1 MISQHSISTNSDN
14 SKKGT
19 VKPRKVISNPDV
31 ITHCEVDDSNTT
43 LLPDEKL
50 TRMEAEETIK
60 LLEIIHDLK
69 FFLLTAPVNW
79 HENQVIR
86 RYYLNKEEGFVS
98 CVYWNNL
105 YFITGTDIVRSV
117 AYKLELFGRKIVDR
131 KKLEEGIFS
140 DLRALKCGTS
150 AVLEMPKS
158 KFLRFLHRNQCLR
171 TQKKQKVFFWFSVP
185 HDRLFRDALA
195 RDLERELNGIPGA
208 TVSNT
213 KFSRSFHY
221 DHSKG
226 LIPQLRSHI
235 LAQTGKDFI
244 YIISD
249 TQEDPAAEAV
259 ENNKQLENDLKTN
272 DTQGRPSEVKAE
284 SSSKLDSTQL
294 EKEKSEVESSPDFP
308 LDYIQNDPFLFNVDG
323 VGSVAEGNDFTY
335 VQNPSSAFQPD
346 QPALWLISPQGL
358 GVSDDLLLDQA
369 TPVVPVFNTATPAH
383 LRLPWSTFA
392 PNAPRTLWNSGTS
405 PSHLGSPG
413 LAMLTTQ
420 SQMDTKRG
428 RNSSD
433 LKHTEELDSEVKLGS
448 DKTKSQCM
456 YTFVPGA
463 SSLASSGLSAMSL
476 RGNID
481 KDSANFENETKQILT
496 VPTMTAGGE
505 PTFSAVLSPMVD
517 TAGDNLR
524 YYYGASPYF
533 ADFPTLP
540 FSRPFSAIKS
550 SNEGKRSTTSPA
562 INTVTGSRTQN
573 KIHSVEGGRI
583 KKPKKNYLLN
593 PSLRH
598 LDLDLDLGKNAELE
612 STTRDVG
619 ETKTDE
625 SSNKRQ
631 S

>member
-1 MISQHSISTNSDN
+1 MASQHSVSAQTESTRKRNIKPCNAISGLEDGVNCELDDAS
-14 SKKGT
+14 
-19 VKPRKVISNPDV
+19 VKIQ
-31 ITHCEVDDSNTT
+31 
-43 LLPDEKL
+43 PDEKL
-50 TRMEAEETIK
+50 TDAEAEEAVK
-60 LLEIIHDLK
+60 SLEIIHDLK

-208 TVSNT
+208 TVSDT
-213 KFSRSFHY
+213 KLSRTFHY
-221 DHSKG
+221 DHTKG

-235 LAQTGKDFI
+235 FAQTGKDFI
-244 YIISD
+244 YILSD
-249 TQEDPAAEAV
+249 TQEDPATEA
-259 ENNKQLENDLKTN
+259 
-272 DTQGRPSEVKAE
+272 AE
-284 SSSKLDSTQL
+284 SNKSIQNDKTSDVHGETSETKTEISSTMDNMYS
-294 EKEKSEVESSPDFP
+294 EKEKSKAESSPDFP

-358 GVSDDLLLDQA
+358 GISDDLLLDQA
-369 TPVVPVFNTATPAH
+369 TPVVPVFNTASPAH
-383 LRLPWSTFA
+383 LRLPWSSFA
-392 PNAPRTLWNSGTS
+392 PHTSRSLWSSGVS
-405 PSHLGSPG
+405 PSQLGPQG
-413 LAMLTTQ
+413 IAMLTTQ
-420 SQMDTKRG
+420 PKLDPRKG
-428 RNSSD
+428 RHSVA
-433 LKHTEELDSEVKLGS
+433 LKTSEES
-448 DKTKSQCM
+448 DKKVKVENDKAKPPQCL

-463 SSLASSGLSAMSL
+463 SSLSSSGLSATSL
-476 RGNID
+476 RGNIE
-481 KDSANFENETKQILT
+481 KDDENYENEAKQVLT
-496 VPTMTAGGE
+496 VPTLPTGGE
-505 PTFSAVLSPMVD
+505 STFSAVLSPMID
-517 TAGDNLR
+517 TTGDNLR

-533 ADFPTLP
+533 ADFPSLP
-540 FSRPFSAIKS
+540 FSRPYSAIKS
-550 SNEGKRSTTSPA
+550 SSESKRDTSQSLNTTK
-562 INTVTGSRTQN
+562 NGYLKN
-573 KIHSVEGGRI
+573 KVHAVEGGRI
-583 KKPKKNYLLN
+583 SKPKKNHLLN

-598 LDLDLDLGKNAELE
+598 LDLDLDLSKNAVWE
-612 STTRDVG
+612 SNTGDIADT
-619 ETKTDE
+619 ETDST
-625 SSNKRQ
+625 SNRKNQ
-631 S
+631 T